1 MTRSQ
6 KHTTTKKHNHT
17 CHCQLRAPFLKVH
30 KDFWQDSLIV
40 LSNMIVLYRPNVQQ
54 SLYLF
59 LHKSS
64 NLSYPQRYLPKYS
77 LLINKC
83 RSKKWAVL
91 ILEKPELTHKS
102 KQILMYYW
110 LFSNFLGIH
119 LDLCSLWKVLLFDL
133 CDLFPRTHF

>member
-1 MTRSQ
+1 M
-6 KHTTTKKHNHT
+6 
-17 CHCQLRAPFLKVH
+17 
-30 KDFWQDSLIV
+30 

-110 LFSNFLGIH
+110 LCSNFLGIH
-119 LDLCSLWKVLLFDL
+119 SYLTCVIWSHELTFKPINSTGIFHLSRRQSESSPKPEHSVTFVLLECFGI
-133 CDLFPRTHF
+133 F